1 MHKLQMRRVTPWSQY
16 QLVKELYEASFPV
29 QERISWP
36 WMVWMSLLGQADFL
50 AYYDGQDFAGFSYS
64 LRSKT
69 TYYLLFL
76 AIPGQHQSKGY
87 GRQILQ
93 EAARR
98 AGHRPVFL
106 VIEPLD
112 ESADNHTIR
121 LKRLAF
127 YEKNG
132 YQLTDY
138 LYYENLE
145 VYQVLTN
152 QTSADVQDFERLAKR
167 IELSGMKIR
176 LQEGKTGEFD
186 SFSLK

>member
-1 MHKLQMRRVTPWSQY
+1 MKNPIQTKTIFPFTALFWRV
-16 QLVKELYEASFPV
+16 KNLYEASFPV

-36 WMVWMSLLGQADFL
+36 WMVWMALLGQADFL
-50 AYYDGQDFAGFSYS
+50 AYFDGQDFAGFSYS

-76 AIPGQHQSKGY
+76 AIPSQHQSQGY

-93 EAARR
+93 EVARR
-98 AGHRPVFL
+98 AGQRPIFL

-112 ESADNHTIR
+112 ESADNYAIR

-138 LYYENLE
+138 IYFENQE

-152 QTSADVQDFERLAKR
+152 HFPANFQDFERLAKK

-176 LQEGKTGEFD
+176 LQREK
-186 SFSLK
+186 

>member
-1 MHKLQMRRVTPWSQY
+1 MKTPLRTKIIFPFTTLFWRVKT
-16 QLVKELYEASFPV
+16 LYESSFPV
-29 QERISWP
+29 QERISWL
-36 WMVWMSLLGQADFL
+36 WMVWMALSGQADFL

-69 TYYLLFL
+69 SYYLLFL
-76 AIPGQHQSKGY
+76 AIPSQQQSKGY

-93 EAARR
+93 DVARR
-98 AGHRPVFL
+98 AGQRPIFL

-112 ESADNHTIR
+112 ESADNYTIR

-138 LYYENLE
+138 IYFENQE

-152 QTSADVQDFERLAKR
+152 HISADFQDFELLAKK

-176 LQEGKTGEFD
+176 LQKEK
-186 SFSLK
+186 

>member
-1 MHKLQMRRVTPWSQY
+1 MNHPLHTKTIFPFTALFWRV
-16 QLVKELYEASFPV
+16 KNLYESSFPV

-36 WMVWMSLLGQADFL
+36 WMVWMALLGQADFL

-76 AIPGQHQSKGY
+76 AIPSQQQSKGY

-93 EAARR
+93 EVARR
-98 AGHRPVFL
+98 AGQRPIFL

-112 ESADNHTIR
+112 EAADNYAIR

-138 LYYENLE
+138 IYFENQE

-152 QTSADVQDFERLAKR
+152 HFPANFQDFERLAKK

-176 LQEGKTGEFD
+176 LQREK
-186 SFSLK
+186 

>member
-1 MHKLQMRRVTPWSQY
+1 MKNSIQTKTIFPFTPLFWRV
-16 QLVKELYEASFPV
+16 KALYESSFPV

-36 WMVWMSLLGQADFL
+36 WMVWMALLGQADFL

-76 AIPGQHQSKGY
+76 AIPSQQQSKGY

-93 EAARR
+93 DVARR
-98 AGHRPVFL
+98 AGRRPIFL

-112 ESADNHTIR
+112 ESADNYTIR

-138 LYYENLE
+138 IYFENQE

-152 QTSADVQDFERLAKR
+152 RISADFQDFKRLAKR

-176 LQEGKTGEFD
+176 LQREK
-186 SFSLK
+186 

>member
-1 MHKLQMRRVTPWSQY
+1 MNHPLHTKTIFPFTALFWRV
-16 QLVKELYEASFPV
+16 KNLYESSFPV

-36 WMVWMSLLGQADFL
+36 WMVWMALLGQADFL
-50 AYYDGQDFAGFSYS
+50 AYFDGQDFAGFSYS

-69 TYYLLFL
+69 SYYLLFL
-76 AIPGQHQSKGY
+76 AIPAQQQSKGY

-93 EAARR
+93 AVARR
-98 AGHRPVFL
+98 AGKRPIYL

-112 ESADNHTIR
+112 ESADNYSQR

-127 YEKNG
+127 YERNG

-138 LYYENLE
+138 LYFGNQE

-152 QTSADVQDFERLAKR
+152 HFPTDFQNFECLAKR

-176 LQEGKTGEFD
+176 LQREK
-186 SFSLK
+186 

>member
-1 MHKLQMRRVTPWSQY
+1 MKIRSIFPFTPLFWRV
-16 QLVKELYEASFPV
+16 KALYEASFPV

-36 WMVWMSLLGQADFL
+36 WMVWMALFGQADFL
-50 AYYDGQDFAGFSYS
+50 AYYDGPDFAGFSYS

-69 TYYLLFL
+69 SYYLLFL
-76 AIPGQHQSKGY
+76 AIPSQQQSKGY

-93 EAARR
+93 EVARR
-98 AGHRPVFL
+98 AGQRPIFL

-112 ESADNHTIR
+112 ESADNYEQR

-138 LYYENLE
+138 IYFENQE

-152 QTSADVQDFERLAKR
+152 QISTDFQDFERLAKR

-176 LQEGKTGEFD
+176 LQ
-186 SFSLK
+186 

>member
-1 MHKLQMRRVTPWSQY
+1 MNHLLHTKTIFPFTPLFWRV
-16 QLVKELYEASFPV
+16 KNLYESSFPV

-36 WMVWMSLLGQADFL
+36 WMVWMALLGQADFL
-50 AYYDGQDFAGFSYS
+50 AYFDGQDFAGFSYS

-69 TYYLLFL
+69 SYYLLFL
-76 AIPGQHQSKGY
+76 AIPSQQQSKGY

-93 EAARR
+93 DVARR
-98 AGHRPVFL
+98 AGQRPIFL

-112 ESADNHTIR
+112 ESAENYAIR

-138 LYYENLE
+138 IYFENQE

-152 QTSADVQDFERLAKR
+152 HLPADFQDFERLAKR

-176 LQEGKTGEFD
+176 LQREK
-186 SFSLK
+186 

>member
-1 MHKLQMRRVTPWSQY
+1 MNHPLHTKTIFPFTPLFWRV
-16 QLVKELYEASFPV
+16 KNLYESSFPV

-36 WMVWMSLLGQADFL
+36 WMVWMALLGQADFL
-50 AYYDGQDFAGFSYS
+50 AYFDGQDFAGFSYS
-64 LRSKT
+64 LRSQT
-69 TYYLLFL
+69 SYYLLFL
-76 AIPGQHQSKGY
+76 AIPSQQQSKGY

-93 EAARR
+93 DVARR
-98 AGHRPVFL
+98 AGRRPIFL

-112 ESADNHTIR
+112 ESADNYTIR

-138 LYYENLE
+138 IYFENQE

-152 QTSADVQDFERLAKR
+152 HFPADFQDFERLAKK

-176 LQEGKTGEFD
+176 LQREK
-186 SFSLK
+186 

>member
-1 MHKLQMRRVTPWSQY
+1 MKIRSIFPFTPLFWRV
-16 QLVKELYEASFPV
+16 KALYEASFPV

-36 WMVWMSLLGQADFL
+36 WMVWMALFGQADFL
-50 AYYDGQDFAGFSYS
+50 AYYDGPDFAGFSYS

-69 TYYLLFL
+69 SYYLLFL
-76 AIPGQHQSKGY
+76 AIPSLQQSKGY

-93 EAARR
+93 EIARR
-98 AGHRPVFL
+98 AGQRPIFL

-112 ESADNHTIR
+112 ESADNYEQR

-138 LYYENLE
+138 IYFENQE

-152 QTSADVQDFERLAKR
+152 QISTDFQDFERLAKR

-176 LQEGKTGEFD
+176 LQREK
-186 SFSLK
+186 

>member
-1 MHKLQMRRVTPWSQY
+1 MNHPLHTKTIFPFTALFWRV
-16 QLVKELYEASFPV
+16 KNLYESSFPV

-36 WMVWMSLLGQADFL
+36 WMVWMALLGQADFL
-50 AYYDGQDFAGFSYS
+50 AYFDGQDFAGFSYS
-64 LRSKT
+64 LRSQT
-69 TYYLLFL
+69 SYYLLFL
-76 AIPGQHQSKGY
+76 AIPSQQQSKGY

-93 EAARR
+93 DVARR
-98 AGHRPVFL
+98 AGRRPIFL

-112 ESADNHTIR
+112 ESADNYTIR

-138 LYYENLE
+138 IYFENQE

-152 QTSADVQDFERLAKR
+152 RISADFQDFKRLAKR

-176 LQEGKTGEFD
+176 LQREK
-186 SFSLK
+186 

>member
-1 MHKLQMRRVTPWSQY
+1 MKNPLHTKRIFPFTALFWRV
-16 QLVKELYEASFPV
+16 KNLYEASFPV

-36 WMVWMSLLGQADFL
+36 WMVWMALLGQADFL
-50 AYYDGQDFAGFSYS
+50 AYFDGQDFTGFSYS

-69 TYYLLFL
+69 SYYLLFL
-76 AIPGQHQSKGY
+76 AIPSQHQSKGY

-93 EAARR
+93 AVASR
-98 AGHRPVFL
+98 AGQRPIFL

-112 ESADNHTIR
+112 SSADNYEQR

-138 LYYENLE
+138 IYFENQE

-152 QTSADVQDFERLAKR
+152 HISADFQDFERLAKK

-176 LQEGKTGEFD
+176 LQREK
-186 SFSLK
+186 

>member
-1 MHKLQMRRVTPWSQY
+1 MKTPLHTKRIFPFTALFW
-16 QLVKELYEASFPV
+16 LVKNLYEASFPV

-36 WMVWMSLLGQADFL
+36 WMVWMALLGQADFL
-50 AYYDGQDFAGFSYS
+50 AYFDGQDFAGFSYS
-64 LRSKT
+64 LRSQT
-69 TYYLLFL
+69 SYYLLFL
-76 AIPGQHQSKGY
+76 AIPSQQQSKGY

-93 EAARR
+93 DVARR
-98 AGHRPVFL
+98 AGRRPIFL

-112 ESADNHTIR
+112 ESADNYGQR

-138 LYYENLE
+138 IYFENQE

-152 QTSADVQDFERLAKR
+152 RISADFQDFKRLAKR

-176 LQEGKTGEFD
+176 LQREK
-186 SFSLK
+186 

>member
-1 MHKLQMRRVTPWSQY
+1 MKNPLHTKRIFPFTALFWRV
-16 QLVKELYEASFPV
+16 KNLYEASFPV

-36 WMVWMSLLGQADFL
+36 WMVWMALLGQADFL
-50 AYYDGQDFAGFSYS
+50 AYFDGQDFTGFSYS

-69 TYYLLFL
+69 SYYLLFL
-76 AIPGQHQSKGY
+76 AIPDQQQSKGY
-87 GRQILQ
+87 GRKILQ
-93 EAARR
+93 EVARR
-98 AGHRPVFL
+98 AGCRPIFL

-112 ESADNHTIR
+112 ESADNYTIR

-138 LYYENLE
+138 IYFENQE

-152 QTSADVQDFERLAKR
+152 HITADFQEFERLAKK

-176 LQEGKTGEFD
+176 LQREK
-186 SFSLK
+186 

>member
-1 MHKLQMRRVTPWSQY
+1 MNHPLHTKTIFPFTALFWRV
-16 QLVKELYEASFPV
+16 KNLYESSFPV

-36 WMVWMSLLGQADFL
+36 WMVWMALLGQADFL

-76 AIPGQHQSKGY
+76 AIPSQQQSKGY

-93 EAARR
+93 EVARR
-98 AGHRPVFL
+98 AGQRPIFL

-112 ESADNHTIR
+112 EAADNYAIR

-138 LYYENLE
+138 IYFENQE

-152 QTSADVQDFERLAKR
+152 HISADFQDFERLAKK

-176 LQEGKTGEFD
+176 LQREK
-186 SFSLK
+186 

>member
-1 MHKLQMRRVTPWSQY
+1 MKTPLRTKIIFPFTTLFWC
-16 QLVKELYEASFPV
+16 VKTLYEASFPL

-36 WMVWMSLLGQADFL
+36 WMVWMALLGQADFL
-50 AYYDGQDFAGFSYS
+50 AYFDGQDFAGFSYS

-69 TYYLLFL
+69 SYYLLFL
-76 AIPGQHQSKGY
+76 AIPAQQQSKGY

-93 EAARR
+93 AVARR
-98 AGHRPVFL
+98 AGQRPIYL

-112 ESADNHTIR
+112 ESAENYAIR

-138 LYYENLE
+138 IYFENQE

-152 QTSADVQDFERLAKR
+152 HISADFQDFERLAKK

-176 LQEGKTGEFD
+176 LQKEK
-186 SFSLK
+186 

>member
-1 MHKLQMRRVTPWSQY
+1 MKIRSIFPFTPLFWRV
-16 QLVKELYEASFPV
+16 KALYEASFPV

-36 WMVWMSLLGQADFL
+36 WMVWMALFGQADFL
-50 AYYDGQDFAGFSYS
+50 AYYDGPDFAGFSYS

-69 TYYLLFL
+69 SYYLLFL
-76 AIPGQHQSKGY
+76 AIPSLQQSKGY

-93 EAARR
+93 EIARR
-98 AGHRPVFL
+98 AGQRPIFL

-112 ESADNHTIR
+112 ESADNYEQR

-132 YQLTDY
+132 SQLTDY
-138 LYYENLE
+138 IYFENQE

-152 QTSADVQDFERLAKR
+152 QISTDFQDFERLAKR

-176 LQEGKTGEFD
+176 LQREK
-186 SFSLK
+186 